1 MQLIES
7 LPPEDIEEEVPV
19 RIFLFILG
27 VEILLYISNLLNI
40 YPTEGTSNM
49 MQMTLA

>member
-19 RIFLFILG
+19 
-27 VEILLYISNLLNI
+27 SNLNLPFSVVSSEI
-40 YPTEGTSNM
+40 SRKC
-49 MQMTLA
+49 